1 MLICSRA
8 LLGFFRVVK
17 ELTEGGATRA
27 LLVFYR
33 EDAEIAD
40 ESEIAREVEKI
51 GLEER
56 DELDNCGGARSKL
69 DHATWQY

>member
-1 MLICSRA
+1 M
-8 LLGFFRVVK
+8 K
-17 ELTEGGATRA
+17 EFIEGGATRA
-27 LLVFYR
+27 LPVLYR

-56 DELDNCGGARSKL
+56 DELDNRGGARSKL